1 MANDLIKNPQKT
13 VAAAGAKAI
22 TVLSEG
28 RCNMKAITNTI
39 ADVKTTVGIQYVTAL
54 EGPSTPDLI
63 PAQGYRL

>member
-1 MANDLIKNPQKT
+1 
-13 VAAAGAKAI
+13 
-22 TVLSEG
+22 
-28 RCNMKAITNTI
+28 MKAITNTI